1 MRFREKRFSANA
13 DSVCRRCM
21 PESHR
26 KALEG
31 REVVNG
37 QIEYEADGECWYLYP
52 VLSEWCDG

>member
-37 QIEYEADGECWYLYP
+37 QIEYEADGECWYL
-52 VLSEWCDG
+52 